1 MSFTD
6 YERSYLAGQ
15 PLGRL
20 ATLAPDGSPQTRP
33 VGFFFNDELGT
44 VDIGGHNLGRS
55 QKFHNIQLDGRVSF
69 VVDDLASIDPW
80 APRGIEIR
88 GEAEAIVDAE
98 PPVPASRTSSSGSVH
113 TACSPGAS
121 TATHSPRLSHA
132 ISNRTESIPPIP
144 QDLAD
149 GLPDAVAATI
159 PECGGH
165 RPRTVQRRSSL
176 ERPGIS
182 IDRHPCG

>member
-69 VVDDLASIDPW
+69 VVDDFASIDPW

-98 PPVPASRTSSSGSVH
+98 PP
-113 TACSPGAS
+113 
-121 TATHSPRLSHA
+121 
-132 ISNRTESIPPIP
+132 
-144 QDLAD
+144 
-149 GLPDAVAATI
+149 
-159 PECGGH
+159 
-165 RPRTVQRRSSL
+165 
-176 ERPGIS
+176 RPGFSNELIRIRPHRLLS
-182 IDRHPCG
+182 WGLDSDAFAPPLTRNIEPD